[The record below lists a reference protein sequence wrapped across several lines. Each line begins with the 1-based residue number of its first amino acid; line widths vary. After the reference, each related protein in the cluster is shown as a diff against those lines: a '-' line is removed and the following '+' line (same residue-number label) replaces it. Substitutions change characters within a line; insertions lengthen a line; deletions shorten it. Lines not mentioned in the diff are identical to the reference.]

1 MPETVSPMIP
11 PHQQEDASALQLPD
25 ISKLSGSLAQ
35 RVYDALRGSILAM
48 DLPPGTMLKKQL
60 ICEQLGVSRS
70 PVTEAITRLASE
82 GLVEVVPQ
90 SGSRVTKFSMADIR
104 EGAFLREAVEL
115 AAVAK
120 VAAERTEDQLAELTR
135 NLRLQALYLEDKDF
149 DGFYR
154 EDEKMHDLIL
164 SFTGYSKIQTLAQS
178 GWVQVNRARQMLLP
192 LEDRA
197 YGAYEEHKPIIEA
210 IRDQNPDAARDAM
223 KQHLNRLVER
233 LEPLAAQKPE
243 LFD

>member
-1 MPETVSPMIP
+1 MP
-11 PHQQEDASALQLPD
+11 LLD
-25 ISKLSGSLAQ
+25 ISKQSGSLAQ
-35 RVYDALRGSILAM
+35 RVYESLRGAIVAM
-48 DLPPGTMLKKQL
+48 ELPPGTMLRKQI

-90 SGSRVTKFSMADIR
+90 SGSRVTRFSMSDIR

-120 VAAERTEDQLAELTR
+120 VAAERTEEQLGELTR
-135 NLRLQALYLEDKDF
+135 NLRLQALYLEDGDA

-154 EDEKMHDLIL
+154 EDERMHELIL
-164 SFTGYSKIQTLAQS
+164 SFTGFPKIQTLADT
-178 GWVQVNRARQMLLP
+178 GWIQVNRARQLLLP

-197 YGAYEEHKPIIEA
+197 DGAFEEHKPIIAA
-210 IRDQNPDAARDAM
+210 IQAKDPIAARKAM
-223 KQHLNRLVER
+223 QKHLNRLVER
-233 LEPLAAQKPE
+233 LEPLVVQRPD
-243 LFD
+243 LFE